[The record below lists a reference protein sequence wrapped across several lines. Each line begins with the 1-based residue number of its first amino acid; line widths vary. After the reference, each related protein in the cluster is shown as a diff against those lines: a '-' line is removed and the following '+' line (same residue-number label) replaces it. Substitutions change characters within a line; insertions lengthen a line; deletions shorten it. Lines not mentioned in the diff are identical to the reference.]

1 MYDVITDFMSY
12 LSFPG
17 EEKLVTFIFINVK
30 AMGRKKKKKTICN
43 VLFIS
48 SF

>member
-1 MYDVITDFMSY
+1 MYDVITGFMSY

-17 EEKLVTFIFINVK
+17 EEKLITFIFINVK
-30 AMGRKKKKKTICN
+30 AMRKKKKTICN

>member
-17 EEKLVTFIFINVK
+17 EEKLITFIFINVK
-30 AMGRKKKKKTICN
+30 AMGRKKKKKDH
-43 VLFIS
+43 L
-48 SF
+48 